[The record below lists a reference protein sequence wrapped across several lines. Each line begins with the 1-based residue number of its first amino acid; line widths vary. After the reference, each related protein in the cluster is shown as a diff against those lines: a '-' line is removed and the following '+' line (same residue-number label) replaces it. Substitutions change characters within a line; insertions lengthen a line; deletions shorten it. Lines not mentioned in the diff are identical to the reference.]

1 VPRKEYS
8 FEIRERAEELYVI
21 DGLTFDEVA
30 AGTGIAAITL
40 KKWAAA
46 EDWRG
51 KREEYRL
58 SFKDIKSNI
67 VKLRKKLFEK
77 AVDSLDPQD
86 VFAAV
91 RLEGVELKRDKKEEK
106 APDIDRPKIFL
117 EDMEF
122 VAKTLQEIDPEGLK
136 IFARNFEAITGK
148 FKDAQKT

>member
-1 VPRKEYS
+1 MPRKEYS

-21 DGLTFDEVA
+21 DGLTFDEVSTD
-30 AGTGIAAITL
+30 TGVASITL
-40 KKWAAA
+40 KKWATA

-51 KREEYRL
+51 KREEYRASL
-58 SFKDIKSNI
+58 KDIRGNI
-67 VKLRKKLFEK
+67 VKLRKKLFAK

-91 RLEGVELKRDKKEEK
+91 RLEGVALKGGKKEGKPVE
-106 APDIDRPKIFL
+106 IDRPKIFL

-136 IFARNFEAITGK
+136 IFARNFETIVSR
-148 FKDAQKT
+148 FKDAQAA